1 MSPLPIHKHSA
12 DPTDNYI
19 LGDMLPYTLIF
30 DVLFFLINEV
40 NTMIYQFCP
49 IPIPLNFGYG
59 IHSPGSFGIYSCAF
73 MAHFNAPAFYADLE
87 GFYANGH
94 VGIVGKK
101 LSRTKDVG
109 WFMDAYM
116 YNV

>member
-1 MSPLPIHKHSA
+1 MVCFL
-12 DPTDNYI
+12 
-19 LGDMLPYTLIF
+19 F
-30 DVLFFLINEV
+30 DKRGV

-94 VGIVGKK
+94 VGMVGKK
-101 LSRTKDVG
+101 LFQNEGCGMIYGCIYV
-109 WFMDAYM
+109 
-116 YNV
+116 